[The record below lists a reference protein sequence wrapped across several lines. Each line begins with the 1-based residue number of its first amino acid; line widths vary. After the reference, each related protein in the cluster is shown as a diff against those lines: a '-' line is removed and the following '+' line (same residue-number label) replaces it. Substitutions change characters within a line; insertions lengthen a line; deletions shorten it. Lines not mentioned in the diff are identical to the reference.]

1 MRGRRGPDRSAS
13 MDFVVRRRSR
23 TSHLITSG
31 GTMFT
36 SNPFAELSASVSPAV
51 MQTYVVVM
59 VLLVAGGTLFD
70 VVHKKSAR
78 YFFDNWRDA
87 KKRAKKNVGGGE
99 AISIAVQSAIV
110 DVALSGEF
118 CSAKR
123 RIAHLL
129 GMYGFIIY
137 AATTAIMVFKYPTP
151 ATPTPH
157 ALAALWYIGALMVC
171 LGGYWFWLFIRVDVA
186 AEGSSPFRFMRAD
199 LFIVTLVLGTTFGLI
214 WAWLQTTGHSG
225 WATLLLVL
233 YLIDTTALFVS
244 IPWSKFS
251 HMFFKPAAA
260 FEKRMS
266 KANGSAQNLPT
277 LTRDDPE
284 QQKRHSMD
292 LLRNAPM
299 QMGLG
304 IKREAPRHY

>member
-1 MRGRRGPDRSAS
+1 
-13 MDFVVRRRSR
+13 
-23 TSHLITSG
+23 
-31 GTMFT
+31 
-36 SNPFAELSASVSPAV
+36 
-51 MQTYVVVM
+51 MQTYVIAMAVLVV
-59 VLLVAGGTLFD
+59 AGTLFD
-70 VVHKKSAR
+70 IIHKKSAR
-78 YFFDNWRDA
+78 YFFDNWRDSR
-87 KKRAKKNVGGGE
+87 KRAKKNVGGGE
-99 AISIAVQSAIV
+99 AISIAVQTAVV

-118 CSAKR
+118 CNAKR

-129 GMYGFIIY
+129 GMYGFVIY
-137 AATTAIMVFKYPTP
+137 VVATAIMVFAYPTP

-157 ALAALWYIGALMVC
+157 ALATLWYIGALMVC
-171 LGGYWFWLFIRVDVA
+171 LGGYWFWFFIRVDVA
-186 AEGSSPFRFMRAD
+186 AEGNSPFRFVRAD

-214 WAWLQTTGHSG
+214 WAWLQTAGHSG
-225 WATLLLVL
+225 WATLFLAL
-233 YLIDTTALFVS
+233 YLIDTTVLFAS

-260 FEKRMS
+260 LEKRVS

-284 QQKRHSMD
+284 QQKRHSME

>member
-1 MRGRRGPDRSAS
+1 M
-13 MDFVVRRRSR
+13 F
-23 TSHLITSG
+23 SG
-31 GTMFT
+31 
-36 SNPFAELSASVSPAV
+36 NPFAELSASISPVA

-59 VLLVAGGTLFD
+59 ALLVAGGTLFD
-70 VVHKKSAR
+70 IVHKKSAR
-78 YFFDNWRDA
+78 YFFDNWRDS
-87 KKRAKKNVGGGE
+87 KKSAKKNVGGGE
-99 AISIAVQSAIV
+99 AISIALQTAVV

-123 RIAHLL
+123 RVAHLL
-129 GMYGFIIY
+129 GMYGFVIY
-137 AATTAIMVFKYPTP
+137 VVATIIMVFAYPTP
-151 ATPTPH
+151 ATLTPSVVST
-157 ALAALWYIGALMVC
+157 LWYVGALMVC
-171 LGGYWFWLFIRVDVA
+171 LGGYWFWFFIRVDVA
-186 AEGSSPFRFMRAD
+186 AEGNSPFRFVRAD
-199 LFIVTLVLGTTFGLI
+199 LFIVTLVLSTTFGLI
-214 WAWLQTTGHSG
+214 WAWLQHAGNSG
-225 WATLLLVL
+225 WATVFLAL
-233 YLIDTTALFVS
+233 YLIANTVLFGS

-260 FEKRMS
+260 FEKRVS

-284 QQKRHSMD
+284 QQKRHSME